1 MPCSIIVFHKIIY
14 SNSVLFYDPVS
25 VCKLSSPELSY
36 CVQSPALVT
45 SESGLGGILEDGSAA
60 AASDGGQHVTVSP
73 LPLHSGLADPLLNSI
88 IGLTFSTTCSSSYL
102 CPELTQRY
110 KFINCLADLILAST
124 APVSFGLCS
133 AKVLTVQ
140 PVISQCEVF
149 ASSAIDHPHPLNS
162 IPSFL

>member
-14 SNSVLFYDPVS
+14 SNSTLFYDPVS

-45 SESGLGGILEDGSAA
+45 SESGLGGILEDGRAA
-60 AASDGGQHVTVSP
+60 AASDGGQHITVSP
-73 LPLHSGLADPLLNSI
+73 LPSTLHSGLADPLLNSI
-88 IGLTFSTTCSSSYL
+88 IGLTFSTTCSSLYL

-110 KFINCLADLILAST
+110 KFLNCLADLILAST

-149 ASSAIDHPHPLNS
+149 GSSAT
-162 IPSFL
+162 